1 MSKIFELYGYR
12 LNCWNDEAEA
22 NLKNVFC
29 PFMDTECD
37 GGGNRYLSAIN
48 LTSNPKLKK
57 RIPNKDLIQAGVCSL
72 QIHENEQP
80 WIVCPRRLFT
90 LKNGNLSKYQS
101 AIRKKLSEYSMLKRE
116 NIYKVWSEVKIKTE
130 VSNEDDEMK
139 VFDYTFDYII
149 SGISRKKIAD
159 ISALLAI
166 PPDLIKK
173 TAEKNGYTIVYRDSE
188 YWIDDF
194 PSDPLT
200 IIEVM
205 TSSTSGGDKKKR
217 TQIGMA
223 CEDAIVNGLNHNA
236 PGINYRQVWAR
247 MVSQLIV
254 KSQVALSW
262 GSHTIWLVQDVL
274 ADYISKSTAL
284 VLPEYIS
291 ETLDEVNILSIGYG
305 NLANN
310 KKSILELKETK
321 LFSGPISKSNDND
334 SKGFI
339 DIVKI
344 GAPPPKN
351 QIWKSLLYKNP
362 LGNWSDI
369 CR

>member
-12 LNCWNDEAEA
+12 LNCWNNEAET

-29 PFMDTECD
+29 PFMNAECD

-48 LTSNPKLKK
+48 LKSNPKLRKK
-57 RIPNKDLIQAGVCSL
+57 IKDRDMIQAGVCSL

-80 WIVCPRRLFT
+80 WIVCPRRLFS
-90 LKNGNLSKYQS
+90 LKNGNRSKYQS
-101 AIRKKLSEYSMLKRE
+101 VIREKLSEYSGLKKD
-116 NIYKVWSEVKIKTE
+116 NTYKVWSEVKIKTE
-130 VSNEDDEMK
+130 VSNEEDEMK
-139 VFDYTFDYII
+139 VFDYTFDYVI
-149 SGISRKKIAD
+149 SGISRKRIVD
-159 ISALLAI
+159 ISKSLEI
-166 PPDLIKK
+166 SPDLIKK
-173 TAEKNGYTIVYRDSE
+173 TAEKNGYTIASRNSE

-194 PSDPLT
+194 PSDPLV

-223 CEDAIVNGLNHNA
+223 CEDAIINGMNHNA

-254 KSQVALSW
+254 KSQVALAW

-274 ADYISKSTAL
+274 AEYISKSTAL
-284 VLPEYIS
+284 ILPEYIS
-291 ETLDEVNILSIGYG
+291 KNLDEVNILSIGYG
-305 NLANN
+305 DLTDN
-310 KKSILELKETK
+310 KERILELKETK
-321 LFSGPISKSNDND
+321 LFSGPISKNSGKS

-344 GAPPPKN
+344 GAPPSKSL
-351 QIWKSLLYKNP
+351 IWKSLLYKSPIGTWN
-362 LGNWSDI
+362 G
-369 CR
+369 

>member
-12 LNCWNDEAEA
+12 LNCWNNEAET

-29 PFMDTECD
+29 PFMNAECD

-48 LTSNPKLKK
+48 LKSIQKLQKK
-57 RIPNKDLIQAGVCSL
+57 IPDKDIIQAGVCSL

-80 WIVCPRRLFT
+80 WIVCPRRLFS
-90 LKNGNLSKYQS
+90 LKNGNLSNYQS
-101 AIRKKLSEYSMLKRE
+101 IIRNRLSDYSGLVKG
-116 NIYKVWSEVKIKTE
+116 NVYKVWSEVKIKTE
-130 VSNEDDEMK
+130 VTTEEDEMK
-139 VFDYTFDYII
+139 TFDYTFDYII
-149 SGISRKKIAD
+149 SGTSRKKIAD
-159 ISALLAI
+159 VSSLLSIS
-166 PPDLIKK
+166 PELIKK
-173 TAEKNGYTIVYRDSE
+173 TAEKNGYTVASRNSE

-194 PSDPLT
+194 PVDPLT

-217 TQIGMA
+217 TQIAMA
-223 CEDAIVNGLNHNA
+223 CEDAIINGMDHNA

-262 GSHTIWLVQDVL
+262 NSHTIWLVQDLL

-284 VLPEYIS
+284 VLPEYLS
-291 ETLDEVNILSIGYG
+291 EKLDEVNILSIGYG
-305 NLANN
+305 D
-310 KKSILELKETK
+310 SIKEKNGNIIELKEIK
-321 LFSGPISKSNDND
+321 LFSGPISKESSKK

-339 DIVKI
+339 DIIKI
-344 GAPPPKN
+344 GAPPPKT
-351 QIWKSLLYKNP
+351 QIWKSLLNKSP
-362 LGNWSDI
+362 LGHWNM
-369 CR
+369 

>member
-12 LNCWNDEAEA
+12 LHCWNDEAEE

-29 PFMDTECD
+29 PFMNTECD

-48 LTSNPKLKK
+48 LKTNPELKK
-57 RIPNKDLIQAGVCSL
+57 RIHNRDVIQVGVCSL

-80 WIVCPRRLFT
+80 WIVCPRRLFS

-101 AIRKKLSEYSMLKRE
+101 IIREKLANYSGLVKE
-116 NIYKVWSEVKIKTE
+116 NTYKVWSEVKIKTE
-130 VSNEDDEMK
+130 VSTEEDEMK
-139 VFDYTFDYII
+139 TFDYTFDYII
-149 SGISRKKIAD
+149 SGVSRKRITE
-159 ISALLAI
+159 ISSLLSI
-166 PPDLIKK
+166 SPDLIRK
-173 TAEKNGYTIVYRDSE
+173 TAEKNGYTVTCRDSE

-194 PSDPLT
+194 PVDPLF

-217 TQIGMA
+217 TQIAMA
-223 CEDAIVNGLNHNA
+223 CEDAIIHGMNHNA

-262 GSHTIWLVQDVL
+262 NSHTIWLVQDVL

-284 VLPEYIS
+284 VLPDYLS
-291 ETLDEVNILSIGYG
+291 EKLNEVNILSIGYG
-305 NLANN
+305 NSINN
-310 KKSILELKETK
+310 KKDNILELKETK
-321 LFSGPISKSNDND
+321 LFSGPISKDNGKNT
-334 SKGFI
+334 KGFI

-351 QIWKSLLYKNP
+351 QIWKSLLNKNS
-362 LGNWSDI
+362 LGNWKI
-369 CR
+369 